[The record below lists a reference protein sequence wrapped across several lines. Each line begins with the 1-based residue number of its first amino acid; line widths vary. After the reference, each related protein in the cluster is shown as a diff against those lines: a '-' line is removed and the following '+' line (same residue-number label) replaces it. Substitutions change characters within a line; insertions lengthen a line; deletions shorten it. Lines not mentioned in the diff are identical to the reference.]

1 MEAAAEKKHSCT
13 SSKFHLITHRTEVDS
28 AFIQRLFEDQDL
40 SRVPAIA
47 NGQLWEE
54 TARLDYVER
63 MKGTGHPDIQ
73 VRRCGL
79 ILHPAYEYLGAS
91 PDGQVF
97 DPASTNGSH
106 GLLEIK
112 CPFAA
117 YERDL
122 TPEEACELP
131 SFCAALGVNGRPE
144 LCEEHPYYYQV
155 QGQL

>member
-1 MEAAAEKKHSCT
+1 MSVKIKVTLFAEKK
-13 SSKFHLITHRTEVDS
+13 KKK
-28 AFIQRLFEDQDL
+28 
-40 SRVPAIA
+40 
-47 NGQLWEE
+47 
-54 TARLDYVER
+54 
-63 MKGTGHPDIQ
+63 MKRTGHPDIQ

-106 GLLEIK
+106 GQLEIK

-155 QGQL
+155 QGQLAISEPAWHGVTLFSGQVRCA